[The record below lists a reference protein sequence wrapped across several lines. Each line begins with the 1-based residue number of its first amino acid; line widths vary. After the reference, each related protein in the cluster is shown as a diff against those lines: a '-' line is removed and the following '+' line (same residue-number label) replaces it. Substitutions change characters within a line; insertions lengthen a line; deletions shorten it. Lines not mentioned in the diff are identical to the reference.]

1 MELRHL
7 RYFVAVAREGHV
19 TRAAEKLHIQQP
31 PLSQQIR
38 ALEREIDAPLFV
50 RHPRG
55 VSLTDAGRS
64 FLADAAHRAWRARP
78 DCRGLHDLGALPS
91 AGGARDP

>member
-31 PLSQQIR
+31 PLSQQIQ
-38 ALEREIDAPLFV
+38 ALEQDLGV
-50 RHPRG
+50 RLLERTKRS
-55 VSLTDAGRS
+55 VSLTGPGRI
-64 FLADAAHRAWRARP
+64 FLDHARQILAKADEARTQVLQLRN
-78 DCRGLHDLGALPS
+78 DRLLQ
-91 AGGARDP
+91 

>member
-38 ALEREIDAPLFV
+38 ALEARLGMALFH
-50 RHPRG
+50 RHPKG
-55 VSLTDAGRS
+55 
-64 FLADAAHRAWRARP
+64 
-78 DCRGLHDLGALPS
+78 
-91 AGGARDP
+91 